1 MRLLA
6 SLNEEGMTIVY
17 VTHDPRM
24 AEFAHRLIQLY
35 DGKLEQP
42 ANTNNR

>member
-6 SLNEEGMTIVY
+6 ALNEEGMTIVY

-24 AEFAHRLIQLY
+24 AEFARRLIQLY
-35 DGKLEQP
+35 DGQLR
-42 ANTNNR
+42 NG

>member
-6 SLNEEGMTIVY
+6 AHNEEGMTIIF

-24 AEFAHRLIQLY
+24 AEFPERVIELQ
-35 DGKLEQP
+35 DGKLLG
-42 ANTNNR
+42 R